1 MPADEFDASY
11 LGTPPWDIGR
21 PQPQFVQLNE
31 AGKITGRV
39 LDLGCGTGENALY
52 LAESGLEVV
61 GIDGAPRAIRKAKSK
76 AQARGLNVEFEVAD
90 ALALPSPPSPFD
102 TVIDSGCFHVF
113 ADEDRPRLRDSLAR
127 VIRPNGTYL
136 MMCFS
141 EREPGDWGP
150 RRVTQ
155 AEIRSTF
162 SDGWAVESIEPSQF
176 AVNGGT
182 TEAWLA
188 TIRRREQAWEAASA
202 G

>member
-1 MPADEFDASY
+1 MRDFDSAY

-21 PQPQFVQLNE
+21 PQPQIVQLAE

-39 LDLGCGTGENALY
+39 LDVGCGTGENALY
-52 LAESGLEVV
+52 LAQRGLEVV
-61 GIDGAPRAIRKAKSK
+61 GIDGAPRAIAKAEAK
-76 AQARGLNVEFEVAD
+76 ARSRGLRVAFEVAD
-90 ALALPSPPSPFD
+90 ALALSIPSALFD
-102 TVIDSGCFHVF
+102 TVIDSGLFHVF

-127 VIRPNGTYL
+127 VIHPGGTYF

-162 SDGWAVESIEPSQF
+162 RDGWSVESVNPSQF
-176 AVNGGT
+176 TVNRGT

-188 TIRRREQAWEAASA
+188 TIVRR
-202 G
+202 